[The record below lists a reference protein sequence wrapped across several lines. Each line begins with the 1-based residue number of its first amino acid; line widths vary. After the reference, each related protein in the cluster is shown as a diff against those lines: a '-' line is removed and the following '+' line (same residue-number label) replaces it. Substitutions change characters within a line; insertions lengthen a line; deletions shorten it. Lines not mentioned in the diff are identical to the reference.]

1 MQKFI
6 RRNELLKFLMNLVI
20 REAFL
25 IKIIYVSSAGRV
37 FTGAIFH

>member
-1 MQKFI
+1 
-6 RRNELLKFLMNLVI
+6 MNLVI

-25 IKIIYVSSAGRV
+25 IKIMYVSRAGRV